1 MVAESHHK
9 AVRDIAV
16 WHIDV
21 ISNGR
26 QIHDK
31 DIRLRALIGM
41 KADVFVL
48 YYYCQGKTLK
58 TLAHWFQHVC
68 RTVIVLCVVSQDV
81 SRTSQRAAYGLQRI
95 ISRA

>member
-16 WHIDV
+16 WQVDV
-21 ISNGR
+21 IINGR

-48 YYYCQGKTLK
+48 YYYCQEKTLK
-58 TLAHWFQHVC
+58 TLTHWFSGC
-68 RTVIVLCVVSQDV
+68 LPDSNSCLYCI
-81 SRTSQRAAYGLQRI
+81 
-95 ISRA
+95 

>member
-21 ISNGR
+21 IINGR

-58 TLAHWFQHVC
+58 TLTQWFSGCLPDCNSLVC
-68 RTVIVLCVVSQDV
+68 VSKDV
-81 SRTSQRAAYGLQRI
+81 SRTAQRAAYGLRRI

>member
-16 WHIDV
+16 WQVDV

-41 KADVFVL
+41 KADVFVFVL
-48 YYYCQGKTLK
+48 LLSGKDTEDLGTLVFSMF
-58 TLAHWFQHVC
+58 TGQ
-68 RTVIVLCVVSQDV
+68 
-81 SRTSQRAAYGLQRI
+81 
-95 ISRA
+95 

>member
-9 AVRDIAV
+9 AVRDIVV
-16 WHIDV
+16 WQVDV

-48 YYYCQGKTLK
+48 YYYSGER
-58 TLAHWFQHVC
+58 H
-68 RTVIVLCVVSQDV
+68 
-81 SRTSQRAAYGLQRI
+81 
-95 ISRA
+95 